1 MKKCYTLFGNALK
14 LSKKNNLGE
23 IMNISK
29 KLVSLLLALVM
40 VFSLVACG
48 TSNDK
53 KDESAKESTVES
65 KKEGEVTKVEELSVQ
80 FVPSRDPEE
89 IMSAT
94 KPLEEL
100 LKKHLKDQGFEVDKI
115 AISVG
120 TTYEATGE
128 ALSAGTVDVG
138 LIPGGTYVL
147 YDDGAEV
154 LLTATRKGL
163 SNDSENAKDWN
174 DNKPTKLNEEQVTYY
189 RSIMIAGPSEKG
201 QELAKKVNAG
211 EELTWDDIKDAKW
224 GVRGISSSAGYIYPY
239 LYLQDKFG
247 KTITDLTS
255 VVEMDNYNTSL
266 AQLATGQLDVVVAFA
281 DARMDN
287 EDKWQSE
294 YQGKKTIWEDTNVIG
309 VTAPIYNDTVSV
321 SKKSE
326 KMTPELKEAIANA
339 FIELAKT
346 DEGQEVIKIYNHE
359 GYEKAK
365 SEDYD
370 KERKAQEIMK
380 ELNQ

>member
-1 MKKCYTLFGNALK
+1 MNM
-14 LSKKNNLGE
+14 SKK
-23 IMNISK
+23 II
-29 KLVSLLLALVM
+29 SLLLALAM
-40 VFSLVACG
+40 VFSLAACG
-48 TSNDK
+48 PSNNESQDTSN
-53 KDESAKESTVES
+53 
-65 KKEGEVTKVEELSVQ
+65 KEGELTKVDEISVQ

-94 KPLEEL
+94 KPLGDL
-100 LKKHLKDQGFEVDKI
+100 LKKHLKDQGFEVEKI
-115 AISVG
+115 DISVG

-128 ALSAGTVDVG
+128 ALSSGTVDVG

-174 DNKPTKLNEEQVTYY
+174 ENKPTELTDKQVTYY
-189 RSIMIAGPSEKG
+189 RSLIIAGPSEKG
-201 QELAKKVNAG
+201 QELAKKVNSG

-239 LYLQDKFG
+239 LYLKDKFG
-247 KTITDLTS
+247 NTIPDLKS
-255 VVEMDNYNTSL
+255 VVEMDNYNTSM
-266 AQLATGQLDVVVAFA
+266 AQLATGQLDVIVAFA

-287 EDKWQSE
+287 EPKWQAE
-294 YQGKKTIWEDTNVIG
+294 YQGKNTIWEDTNVIG
-309 VTAPIYNDTVSV
+309 VTDPIYNDTVSV
-321 SKKSE
+321 SKKSP
-326 KMTPELKEAIANA
+326 KMTEELKEAIANS

-346 DEGQEVIKIYNHE
+346 DEGKEVIKIYNHE

-370 KERKAQEIMK
+370 KERQAQQIMK